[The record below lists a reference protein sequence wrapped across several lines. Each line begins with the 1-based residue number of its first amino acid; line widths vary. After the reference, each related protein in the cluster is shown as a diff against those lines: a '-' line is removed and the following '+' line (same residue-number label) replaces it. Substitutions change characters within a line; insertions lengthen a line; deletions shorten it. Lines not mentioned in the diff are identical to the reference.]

1 MSNNYRNSYRNN
13 HKKGISSSTKNVILL
28 FIFSGILTGAAVF
41 FMQDKI
47 PALKNEVETLK
58 TEKQKKEN
66 ELKNIESTLS
76 EKEKS
81 YNELKSKVDK
91 K

>member
-13 HKKGISSSTKNVILL
+13 HKKGISSGTKNVILL
-28 FIFSGILTGAAVF
+28 FIFSVILTGASVF

-47 PALKNEVETLK
+47 PVLKSKVEMLK
-58 TEKQKKEN
+58 AEKQKKED
-66 ELKNIESTLS
+66 ELKTVESTLA

>member
-1 MSNNYRNSYRNN
+1 MSNSYRNSYRNN
-13 HKKGISSSTKNVILL
+13 HKKGISSGTKNVILL
-28 FIFSGILTGAAVF
+28 FIFSAILTGVSVF
-41 FMQDKI
+41 FIQDKI
-47 PALKNEVETLK
+47 PVLKNRVETLK
-58 TEKQKKEN
+58 AEKQKKED
-66 ELKNIESTLS
+66 ELKTVESTLA